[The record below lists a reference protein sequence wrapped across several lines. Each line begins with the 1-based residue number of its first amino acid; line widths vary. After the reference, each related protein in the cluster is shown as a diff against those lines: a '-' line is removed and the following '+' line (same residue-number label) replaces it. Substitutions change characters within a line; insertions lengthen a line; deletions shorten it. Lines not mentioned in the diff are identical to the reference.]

1 MATQPAKAWRSAG
14 AAAARRNVVQ
24 PCKALL
30 EDGPADSEQELH
42 FEANFS
48 MDLTNA
54 RMVAGDIVC
63 QTCHWHL

>member
-1 MATQPAKAWRSAG
+1 MCAWNDLMESER
-14 AAAARRNVVQ
+14 
-24 PCKALL
+24 

-42 FEANFS
+42 LEANFS